1 MDTGQLST
9 FDQGCATIPQSRES
23 LVPPPQGHV
32 TMSDQPFQCDRG
44 TCYLEGKHWLIEEV
58 RLEISKPIRPT
69 YYHRR
74 AVLIEDY
81 VAECD
86 VPVPGIPG
94 TGNFSFFWWYR

>member
-1 MDTGQLST
+1 MYCSIDTAKLST
-9 FDQGCATIPQSRES
+9 FDKGCATISQSWES
-23 LVPPPQGHV
+23 LIPPPQGHV

-81 VAECD
+81 VD
-86 VPVPGIPG
+86 LVDH
-94 TGNFSFFWWYR
+94 Y